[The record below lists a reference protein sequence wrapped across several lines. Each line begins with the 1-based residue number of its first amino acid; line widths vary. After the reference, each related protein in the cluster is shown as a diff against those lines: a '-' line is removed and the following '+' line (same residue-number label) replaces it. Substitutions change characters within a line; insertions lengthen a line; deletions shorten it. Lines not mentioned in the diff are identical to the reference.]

1 LPQVQ
6 VMVADDPEPLGP
18 AAVVA
23 YYSQKE
29 KLPLDC
35 RYPTRGYTASLA
47 NPAYEPDVAHQLRWR
62 SARGE
67 QPDDSL
73 GMESIEKGGRVAAR
87 CHEGAVLWPWRKG
100 LCFGDRMFSLLD
112 KRYKKV

>member
-1 LPQVQ
+1 
-6 VMVADDPEPLGP
+6 MVADDPEPRGP

-29 KLPLDC
+29 KLPLEV
-35 RYPTRGYTASLA
+35 PLFQRGYTASLTD
-47 NPAYEPDVAHQLRWR
+47 PAYEPDVAHLMRWR

-73 GMESIEKGGRVAAR
+73 GMESIEKKEGRGAA
-87 CHEGAVLWPWRKG
+87 G
-100 LCFGDRMFSLLD
+100 
-112 KRYKKV
+112 